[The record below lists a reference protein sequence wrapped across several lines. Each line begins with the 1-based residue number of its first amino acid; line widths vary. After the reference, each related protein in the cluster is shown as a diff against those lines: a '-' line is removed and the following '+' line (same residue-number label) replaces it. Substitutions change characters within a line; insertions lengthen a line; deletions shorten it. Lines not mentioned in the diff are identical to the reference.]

1 MRWRN
6 RLTRSWGSAMRKL
19 NAVVDAFGKDGVWIV
34 TVTDTDTKDE
44 YVLTI
49 EAKTEKE
56 AAFKA
61 MEQINGQ

>member
-1 MRWRN
+1 MRWPRSS
-6 RLTRSWGSAMRKL
+6 TRRWGQAMRKL
-19 NAVVDAFGKDGVWIV
+19 NAVVDASGEVGVLIV
-34 TVTDTDTKDE
+34 TVTDMDTKEE

-61 MEQINGQ
+61 MEQINDQ

>member
-1 MRWRN
+1 
-6 RLTRSWGSAMRKL
+6 MRKL
-19 NAVVDAFGKDGVWIV
+19 NAVVDTSGLRGVWIV
-34 TVTDTDTKDE
+34 TVTDTDTKEE

-49 EAKTEKE
+49 NATTEKE

>member
-1 MRWRN
+1 
-6 RLTRSWGSAMRKL
+6 MRKL
-19 NAVVDAFGKDGVWIV
+19 NAVVDASGKDGILIV
-34 TVTDTDTKDE
+34 TVTDMDTKEE

-49 EAKTEKE
+49 KATTEKE